1 MGALSVTGNPKYR
14 EAFEPLIGNVKFA
27 DLNDFDSVLAN
38 VTDKTCAIMLETV
51 QGEGGMLPATEEF
64 LKKVRALC
72 DEVEEKLEEAG
83 LRPHHIEGKTTGW
96 VCLDYGSVIIHI
108 FTRDQR
114 EFYGLDKMWSDGEIV
129 NMEEI
134 LTNALED

>member
-1 MGALSVTGNPKYR
+1 METFEILKVAANALNEKKGKEIMAVKIDNLTVLT
-14 EAFEPLIGNVKFA
+14 EFFLICTAGSTTQ
-27 DLNDFDSVLAN
+27 L
-38 VTDKTCAIMLETV
+38 
-51 QGEGGMLPATEEF
+51 
-64 LKKVRALC
+64 RALC
-72 DEVEEKLEEAG
+72 DEVEEKLEENG

-114 EFYGLDKMWSDGEIV
+114 EFYGLDKMWSDGEPV

-134 LTNALED
+134 LTNSQED